1 MLGAHSACGVCKGAG
16 FEGGR
21 MRCKFCGADMRA
33 VTYNSDGY
41 SERLVVLDDFNKINE
56 DSPTSTGGGRNRQ
69 KQA

>member
-1 MLGAHSACGVCKGAG
+1 
-16 FEGGR
+16 

-56 DSPTSTGGGRNRQ
+56 DSPTSTGGWRTSDKRQ
-69 KQA
+69 QCCRVIMNDIWVHNVD